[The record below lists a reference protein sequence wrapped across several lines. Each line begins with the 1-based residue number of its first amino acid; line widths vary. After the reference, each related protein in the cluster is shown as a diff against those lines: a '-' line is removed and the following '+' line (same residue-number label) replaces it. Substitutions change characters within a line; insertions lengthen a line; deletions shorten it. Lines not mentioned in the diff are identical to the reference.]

1 MRWVSPASLTAYPR
15 WHRIDPLMVCRSD
28 DRVCSRPETKDGFLI
43 LPWRLRRRTDA
54 RNTALLVRLLWK
66 R

>member
-1 MRWVSPASLTAYPR
+1 
-15 WHRIDPLMVCRSD
+15 MVGWAD
-28 DRVCSRPETKDGFLI
+28 DRVWSRPETKDSFLI

-54 RNTALLVRLLWK
+54 RDTALLVRLPWK